1 MMSPLRYRRLWI
13 LLGFGSILAVGVAS
27 LVSINLNPLNLDIP
41 LQDKL
46 IHAVVY
52 AALTAWFMQIYHGWP
67 AWGVI
72 MLSMLVL
79 GLGLELLQGL
89 TPSRAPEALDLLADG
104 IGITFASIVA
114 WTPLR
119 YVLLKIE
126 QVLP

>member
-1 MMSPLRYRRLWI
+1 MTSPLRYRWFWL
-13 LLGFGSILAVGVAS
+13 LLGFSAILAVGVAS
-27 LVSINLNPLNLDIP
+27 LLSLNLT
-41 LQDKL
+41 LHFSYQDKL

-72 MLSMLVL
+72 MLSMLVM

-89 TPSRAPEALDLLADG
+89 TPSRAPEALDLLADSV
-104 IGITFASIVA
+104 GITLAGVVA

-119 YVLLKIE
+119 YTLLKIE

>member
-1 MMSPLRYRRLWI
+1 MTSPLRYRWFWLLLGLGAI
-13 LLGFGSILAVGVAS
+13 LLVGVAS
-27 LVSINLNPLNLDIP
+27 LASFTLQSFNFNIP
-41 LQDKL
+41 HQDKL
-46 IHAVVY
+46 IHAIVY

-89 TPSRAPEALDLLADG
+89 TPSRVPEAMDLLADG
-104 IGITFASIVA
+104 VGITLASVVA

-119 YVLLKIE
+119 YTLVKIE

>member
-1 MMSPLRYRRLWI
+1 MTSPLRYRWFWL
-13 LLGFGSILAVGVAS
+13 LLGFGAILLVGVAS
-27 LVSINLNPLNLDIP
+27 LISLNLNSYFSY
-41 LQDKL
+41 QDKL
-46 IHAVVY
+46 VHAVVY

-72 MLSMLVL
+72 MLSMLVM

-104 IGITFASIVA
+104 VGITLAGVVA

-119 YVLLKIE
+119 YTLMKIE